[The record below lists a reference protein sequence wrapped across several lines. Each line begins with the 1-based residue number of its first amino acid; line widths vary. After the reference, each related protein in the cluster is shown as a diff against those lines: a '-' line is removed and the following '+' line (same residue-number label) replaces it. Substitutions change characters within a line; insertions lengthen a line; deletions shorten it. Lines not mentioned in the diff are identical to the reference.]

1 MTADVQAQRPL
12 IRAGSEFLIIVAS
25 ILATFALDACWDAR
39 IESQRMLEKLQALE
53 AELATTRELIS
64 AERDRL
70 EAARGAV
77 AEILKHI
84 SPDAPLQDPDEL
96 KILMDLSFRV
106 GTIEL
111 QGGSLQAILSTG
123 ELAYIE
129 NPELARLL
137 ATWPNTLSS
146 VRTKSAMLEGN
157 REIILDY
164 LHGQFPTLDIA
175 QKTGQMTRYPASG
188 FEASSAVVQRD
199 MRVEGL
205 FGNRGMLIEDTD
217 ERLRRL
223 DVQTVDILVLIRE
236 ALSR

>member
-77 AEILKHI
+77 AEILKQI

-111 QGGSLQAILSTG
+111 QGGSLQA
-123 ELAYIE
+123 
-129 NPELARLL
+129 
-137 ATWPNTLSS
+137 
-146 VRTKSAMLEGN
+146 
-157 REIILDY
+157 IILDY

>member
-25 ILATFALDACWDAR
+25 ILAAFALDAWWDAR

-77 AEILKHI
+77 AEILKQI

-111 QGGSLQAILSTG
+111 QGGSLQA
-123 ELAYIE
+123 
-129 NPELARLL
+129 
-137 ATWPNTLSS
+137 
-146 VRTKSAMLEGN
+146 
-157 REIILDY
+157 IILDY

>member
-1 MTADVQAQRPL
+1 
-12 IRAGSEFLIIVAS
+12 VAS
-25 ILATFALDACWDAR
+25 ILAAFALDAWWDAR

-111 QGGSLQAILSTG
+111 QGGSLQAI
-123 ELAYIE
+123 
-129 NPELARLL
+129 
-137 ATWPNTLSS
+137 
-146 VRTKSAMLEGN
+146 
-157 REIILDY
+157 ILDY